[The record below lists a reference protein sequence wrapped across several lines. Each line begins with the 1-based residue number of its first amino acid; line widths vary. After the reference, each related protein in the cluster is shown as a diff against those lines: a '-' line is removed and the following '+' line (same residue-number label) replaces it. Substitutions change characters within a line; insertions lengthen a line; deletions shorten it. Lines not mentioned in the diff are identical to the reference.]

1 MQTVTCGYLHKKSHY
16 LITVSNCLIS
26 VVCTSYIMFANNLS
40 FAVYVY
46 IFLETSDGSDSA
58 FVDSFESP

>member
-1 MQTVTCGYLHKKSHY
+1 
-16 LITVSNCLIS
+16 
-26 VVCTSYIMFANNLS
+26 MFANNLS